1 MKLYYITGA
10 CSLSPHIAL
19 RETGL
24 SFDLEQ
30 VDSKTKKTKS
40 GADFL
45 KVNPKG
51 YVPALQLDDG
61 QTLTEAA
68 VIVQYIADKK
78 PEAKLLPPAGTTER
92 YRAQEW
98 LNYVAT
104 EIHKGVGALFNPKL
118 TDPWKDVLRESVAP
132 KFDYLSKRLEGRS
145 YAFGDGFSVVDG
157 YLFTVLA
164 WPQYVGI
171 DLAKWPVLKSYTD
184 GIAQRPSV
192 QAALKAEGLVKNP

>member
-1 MKLYYITGA
+1 MKLYYIPHA

-24 SFDLEQ
+24 SFDLEH

-45 KVNPKG
+45 KINPKG
-51 YVPALQLDDG
+51 YVPVLQLDDG

-78 PEAKLLPPAGTTER
+78 PETKLLPPAGTTER

-98 LNYVAT
+98 LNYIAT

-145 YAFGDGFSVVDG
+145 YAFGDGFSAVDG
-157 YLFTVLA
+157 YLFTILG

-184 GIAQRPSV
+184 GIAKRPSV
-192 QAALKAEGLVKNP
+192 QAALKAEGLAK

>member
-132 KFDYLSKRLEGRS
+132 KFDYLSRRLEGRS
-145 YAFGDGFSVVDG
+145 YAFGDGFSAVDG
-157 YLFTVLA
+157 YLFTVLG

-184 GIAQRPSV
+184 GIAKRPSV
-192 QAALKAEGLVKNP
+192 QAALKAEGLAK

>member
-1 MKLYYITGA
+1 MKLYFMPGA

-78 PEAKLLPPAGTTER
+78 PEAKLLPPPGTTER

-98 LNYVAT
+98 LNYIAT

-118 TDPWKDVLRESVAP
+118 TDDWKDVLRESVAP

-145 YAFGDGFSVVDG
+145 YAFGDGFSAVDG
-157 YLFTVLA
+157 YLFTILG

-184 GIAQRPSV
+184 GIAKRPSV
-192 QAALKAEGLVKNP
+192 QAALKAESLAK

>member
-145 YAFGDGFSVVDG
+145 YAFGDGFSAVDG
-157 YLFTVLA
+157 YLFTVLG

-184 GIAQRPSV
+184 GIAKRPSV
-192 QAALKAEGLVKNP
+192 QAALKAEGIAK

>member
-1 MKLYYITGA
+1 MKLYFMPGA

-98 LNYVAT
+98 LNYIAT

-118 TDPWKDVLRESVAP
+118 TDDWKDVLRESVAP

-145 YAFGDGFSVVDG
+145 YAFGDAFSAVDG
-157 YLFTVLA
+157 YLFTILG

-184 GIAQRPSV
+184 GIAKRPSV
-192 QAALKAEGLVKNP
+192 QAALKAESPAN

>member
-1 MKLYYITGA
+1 MKLYYIPHA

-98 LNYVAT
+98 LNYIAT

-145 YAFGDGFSVVDG
+145 YAFGDGFSAVDG
-157 YLFTVLA
+157 YLFTILG

-184 GIAQRPSV
+184 GIAKRPSV
-192 QAALKAEGLVKNP
+192 QAALKAESPAN

>member
-1 MKLYYITGA
+1 MKLYFMPGA

-98 LNYVAT
+98 LNYIAT

-118 TDPWKDVLRESVAP
+118 TDDWKDVLRESVAP
-132 KFDYLSKRLEGRS
+132 KFDYLSKQLEGRS
-145 YAFGDGFSVVDG
+145 YAFGDGFSAVDG
-157 YLFTVLA
+157 YLFTILG

-184 GIAQRPSV
+184 GIAKRPSV
-192 QAALKAEGLVKNP
+192 QAALKAESPAN

>member
-1 MKLYYITGA
+1 MKLYFMPGA

-98 LNYVAT
+98 LNYIAT

-145 YAFGDGFSVVDG
+145 YAFGDGFSAVDG
-157 YLFTVLA
+157 YLFTILG

-171 DLAKWPVLKSYTD
+171 DLAKWLVLKSYTD
-184 GIAQRPSV
+184 GIAKRPSV
-192 QAALKAEGLVKNP
+192 QAALKAEGLAK

>member
-40 GADFL
+40 GGDFL

-78 PEAKLLPPAGTTER
+78 PESKLLPPAGTTER

-145 YAFGDGFSVVDG
+145 YAFGDGFSAVDG
-157 YLFTVLA
+157 YLFTVLG

-184 GIAQRPSV
+184 GIAKRPSV
-192 QAALKAEGLVKNP
+192 QAALKAEGLAK